1 MLSIIDN
8 LISTTKESL
17 LMIKHTFEAIQL
29 CSQKQVNS
37 AFTPRKQCYSYQ
49 NAPATPQILDVLF
62 IEEANDENLLF
73 V

>member
-1 MLSIIDN
+1 
-8 LISTTKESL
+8 
-17 LMIKHTFEAIQL
+17 MIKHTFEAIQL